1 MIHANNAADGCMLHV
16 LSRIWSHVLH
26 PNSPIVAGG
35 CAESAVSTAS
45 PSLVGSQS
53 GALLVQ
59 PFLSDQGAPLLELV
73 PLLGVALHDIT
84 HAVSAECHNIAQ
96 LLVPPCLLQSIH
108 WGM

>member
-1 MIHANNAADGCMLHV
+1 MSKL
-16 LSRIWSHVLH
+16 
-26 PNSPIVAGG
+26 
-35 CAESAVSTAS
+35 STAS
-45 PSLVGSQS
+45 PSVVGSQS
-53 GALLVQ
+53 GALVVQ